1 MAETLL
7 TPSSIKMY
15 GRILTDLI
23 FNYNANTVVIG
34 NNNFLQGQFTATPNV
49 QFNGTTTTG
58 TLKITNAS
66 TIVGIRAGM
75 TINNPAANVYLNN
88 NVTTVRRVVPP
99 ATIVVADKAGTGAG
113 GAQPMTA
120 SFAVNFARIYAFSF
134 EGAIYSLP
142 KPSIFLVHGSG
153 LPIDLAI
160 GNGGRTTDGHGRR
173 SCERVGILR

>member
-88 NVTTVRRVVPP
+88 NVTNR
-99 ATIVVADKAGTGAG
+99 
-113 GAQPMTA
+113 
-120 SFAVNFARIYAFSF
+120 
-134 EGAIYSLP
+134 
-142 KPSIFLVHGSG
+142 
-153 LPIDLAI
+153 
-160 GNGGRTTDGHGRR
+160 
-173 SCERVGILR
+173 